1 MKKILFILVLIG
13 ASMLSSCTKDNDDE
27 VFDNSLCLCEKYFD
41 EYYSDYII
49 PEYQIKSLTIKDYKT
64 EKLNLLLTVTYY
76 NSVDMR
82 AVTST
87 VKDISEKYRT
97 TSNDFISQW
106 QSNGEK
112 GLQIICH
119 HPNKKKK
126 FNKYIKE

>member
-41 EYYSDYII
+41 EYYSDYLI
-49 PEYQIKSLTIKDYKT
+49 PNYQIKSLTIKDYETNK
-64 EKLNLLLTVTYY
+64 LLLTVTYY

-82 AVTST
+82 AVTSI
-87 VKDISEKYRT
+87 VKDISDKYKN
-97 TSNDFISQW
+97 TSNDFIRQW

-112 GLQIICH
+112 GFQIVCN

-126 FNKYIKE
+126 FNRYIKD